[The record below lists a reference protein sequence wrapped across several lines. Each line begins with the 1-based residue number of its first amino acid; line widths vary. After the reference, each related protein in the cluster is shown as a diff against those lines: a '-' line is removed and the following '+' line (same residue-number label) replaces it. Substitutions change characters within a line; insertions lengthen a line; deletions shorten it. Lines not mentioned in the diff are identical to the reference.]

1 MKSLFDKKQP
11 KRIRIVSLRMLNL
24 FASLIILIL
33 VWSVTAHGFG
43 SIPPLG
49 STFNPLVGVWNG
61 ERNAQMPH
69 TETLHFSGL
78 SHPVTVVFEQNGMVH
93 IQSQTDAD
101 LFWTMG
107 YVQAHFRLFQMDLL
121 RRQGGG
127 LLSEILGPQALS
139 SDRFEDTLGL
149 ANTARTTWD
158 ELSPSNAARQTLTSY
173 SQGVNASIAQQE
185 QEHTLP
191 AMFTLLNYQ
200 PQTWTPID
208 SIIVEG
214 VMTQTLS
221 LSNIPLDYAL
231 LANTLGYQR
240 TMQWFP
246 VVPPDDQKPY
256 DTSTHSLSGAAPLP
270 TQSAISAQDIQN
282 LESVESMLADL
293 PTNAIRHDSDS
304 NSWAINGS
312 KSATGQSLLAGDPH
326 LNLSLPSIWFQV
338 EGNSPNYS
346 FNGVTIPGLPIILI
360 GKNKNISWSITDA
373 QTQTTLFY
381 LEKTD
386 SAHPNQYY
394 WDGSWR
400 QMKQVS
406 YTIPVK
412 GKPAVHFEV
421 KQTIHGP
428 IISQNQLPGKPVSI
442 EWMGNIPSSGIDE
455 MLKLVQ
461 ATNFSQFKDALRGW
475 VAPALNFVYAD
486 NQNNIGIVA
495 PGAYPIVKS
504 GTPWLPLS
512 GTGESDIV
520 GTIPFNDLPQAYD
533 PPSHFVST
541 ANQRPVSNNYPY
553 YIGTTQYFDNGYR
566 ADEIDQQLSSGDH
579 LTTQDMEKL
588 QNSTQDYLAN
598 LIIPKLL
605 ATLKTHN
612 LSSQE
617 KEAYTILSSWDKN
630 MQMNTVAPSI
640 WWTFWNQYLVET
652 FQPWWQAQKVPA
664 DRFPEL
670 NVDAGHFSLDED
682 LETWTLKDPE
692 NSAFTLPTG
701 EKRTASDVMFL
712 AFQNTL
718 SSLSKKLGNTMQ
730 GWQWGKLNV
739 RKIPSL
745 TGINALGY
753 GPIPS
758 DGDNWTINAADTHA
772 SIHGPSWRMIVNW
785 GSGGQSEGIYP
796 AGQSEDPLSDWYQNG
811 ILPWLHGQY
820 YPLVTA
826 NELSQNQ
833 KEAIWTIQP

>member
-1 MKSLFDKKQP
+1 
-11 KRIRIVSLRMLNL
+11 
-24 FASLIILIL
+24 
-33 VWSVTAHGFG
+33 
-43 SIPPLG
+43 
-49 STFNPLVGVWNG
+49 
-61 ERNAQMPH
+61 
-69 TETLHFSGL
+69 
-78 SHPVTVVFEQNGMVH
+78 
-93 IQSQTDAD
+93 
-101 LFWTMG
+101 
-107 YVQAHFRLFQMDLL
+107 
-121 RRQGGG
+121 
-127 LLSEILGPQALS
+127 
-139 SDRFEDTLGL
+139 
-149 ANTARTTWD
+149 
-158 ELSPSNAARQTLTSY
+158 
-173 SQGVNASIAQQE
+173 
-185 QEHTLP
+185 
-191 AMFTLLNYQ
+191 
-200 PQTWTPID
+200 
-208 SIIVEG
+208 
-214 VMTQTLS
+214 
-221 LSNIPLDYAL
+221 
-231 LANTLGYQR
+231 
-240 TMQWFP
+240 
-246 VVPPDDQKPY
+246 
-256 DTSTHSLSGAAPLP
+256 
-270 TQSAISAQDIQN
+270 
-282 LESVESMLADL
+282 
-293 PTNAIRHDSDS
+293 
-304 NSWAINGS
+304 
-312 KSATGQSLLAGDPH
+312 
-326 LNLSLPSIWFQV
+326 
-338 EGNSPNYS
+338 
-346 FNGVTIPGLPIILI
+346 
-360 GKNKNISWSITDA
+360 
-373 QTQTTLFY
+373 
-381 LEKTD
+381 
-386 SAHPNQYY
+386 
-394 WDGSWR
+394 
-400 QMKQVS
+400 
-406 YTIPVK
+406 
-412 GKPAVHFEV
+412 
-421 KQTIHGP
+421 
-428 IISQNQLPGKPVSI
+428 
-442 EWMGNIPSSGIDE
+442 
-455 MLKLVQ
+455 
-461 ATNFSQFKDALRGW
+461 
-475 VAPALNFVYAD
+475 
-486 NQNNIGIVA
+486 
-495 PGAYPIVKS
+495 
-504 GTPWLPLS
+504 
-512 GTGESDIV
+512 
-520 GTIPFNDLPQAYD
+520 
-533 PPSHFVST
+533 
-541 ANQRPVSNNYPY
+541 
-553 YIGTTQYFDNGYR
+553 
-566 ADEIDQQLSSGDH
+566 
-579 LTTQDMEKL
+579 MEKL